1 MAAYRYGKTAKVR
14 KARVQAVGPTSRE
27 LEAQMAKYTLPPGPR
42 GDTPSGQYNAKRP
55 GGRTNDML
63 YGYQNTPQ
71 GQAQMK
77 AADRYRRGRNAA
89 PWSRNAYQRA

>member
-1 MAAYRYGKTAKVR
+1 MAYTYGRSTKV
-14 KARVQAVGPTSRE
+14 KRVRAIGPTSRE
-27 LEAQMAKYTLPPGPR
+27 LEARMAKYVLPPGPR

-55 GGRTNDML
+55 AGRTGDMR

-77 AADRYRRGRNAA
+77 AADRYRRGRSIPA
-89 PWSRNAYQRA
+89 WRREAYRTA